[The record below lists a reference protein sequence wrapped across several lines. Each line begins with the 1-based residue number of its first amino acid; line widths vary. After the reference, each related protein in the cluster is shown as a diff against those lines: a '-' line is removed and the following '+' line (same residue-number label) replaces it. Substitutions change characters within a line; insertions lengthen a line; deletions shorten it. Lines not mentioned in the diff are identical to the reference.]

1 MSEPDPQFC
10 NIAIVDDDEAV
21 RVGLRSLLRSYGYAA
36 SAYDSALALLA
47 SEGLGGYHCIVTDLQ
62 MPGMSGIE
70 LLEQLRRDGNP
81 LPLILMTAFPE
92 AALRKR
98 ALQGGACCFL
108 SKPFEA
114 SELLRCLRQASITAP
129 AVDGMKHK
137 AGLV

>member
-1 MSEPDPQFC
+1 MSDPDPQFC

-36 SAYDSALALLA
+36 NAYDSALALLA
-47 SEGLGGYHCIVTDLQ
+47 SGALGDYHCVITDLQ

-70 LLEQLRRDGNP
+70 LLEQLRAGGNR

-92 AALRKR
+92 ATLRKR
-98 ALQGGACCFL
+98 ALSGGASCFL

-114 SELLRCLRQASITAP
+114 NALLRCLRQASGAEPTP
-129 AVDGMKHK
+129 P
-137 AGLV
+137 LE

>member
-1 MSEPDPQFC
+1 MGAAVSDPEPHFC

-21 RVGLRSLLRSYGYAA
+21 RVGLSSLLRSYGYAA
-36 SAYDSALALLA
+36 QAYDSAQALLA
-47 SEGLGGYHCIVTDLQ
+47 GAALAQCHCIITDLQ

-70 LLEQLRRDGNP
+70 LLEQLRRQGNT

-92 AALRKR
+92 EALRKR

-114 SELLRCLRQASITAP
+114 SQLLGCLRNAAASLSP
-129 AVDGMKHK
+129 PG
-137 AGLV
+137 